1 MEEATGGGASDHLL
15 QTVMRSVDARH
26 TRFDVPTQLAI
37 SLIEN
42 PRMGESVNDLTGR
55 GGGAQPKARVVKIF
69 RCSTAAFR
77 M

>member
-1 MEEATGGGASDHLL
+1 MTDDQVRRRLGPTPREGVA
-15 QTVMRSVDARH
+15 VDERH

-69 RCSTAAFR
+69 RCPTAAFH